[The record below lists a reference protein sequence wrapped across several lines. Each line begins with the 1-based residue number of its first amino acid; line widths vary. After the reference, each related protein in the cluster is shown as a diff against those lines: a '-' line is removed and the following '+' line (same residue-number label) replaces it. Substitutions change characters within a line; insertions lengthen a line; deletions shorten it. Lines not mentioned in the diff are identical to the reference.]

1 MNQKLVEDLNKSIK
15 SILSNKIKTD
25 YGDWESRAL
34 GELFKIV
41 DNKQNI
47 IESKIRNFI
56 GSNLYVSDSP
66 SASIR
71 GFSSNN
77 KWFLLLMRLL
87 QIVTGA
93 KRGEVKEAKITF
105 NTLKDD
111 ALGLLKKYP
120 MPETGNPFKI
130 YYKSTSFTNR
140 YLRHIYFLSTFKKEL
155 NSLLNNDILTMN
167 IGSSYGVFQC
177 LLKKEI
183 PKSQHIL
190 VDIPGQLI
198 LAQYYL
204 QTEFP
209 DAKIASITD
218 IDVEDEINEQF
229 IKKYDFVLLPTNQYN
244 KLNINNIDLVTNF
257 VSFVEMPKEWFNIYK
272 NSKAFI
278 YAKYFYT
285 VNRYDSYPTY
295 TSNTTILDFPIDK
308 YQKILFRTLPILQYY
323 YMGIAIF
330 FSKKQHYPS
339 YLFEFIG
346 QNKTLNT
353 TNT

>member
-1 MNQKLVEDLNKSIK
+1 MNQQLILTLNKSIK
-15 SILSNKIKTD
+15 NILSNKIKTD

-34 GELFKIV
+34 EELVKIV

-47 IESKIRNFI
+47 IESKIKNFI
-56 GSNLYVSDSP
+56 GSNIYISDSP

-71 GFSSNN
+71 GFSSNS

-105 NTLKDD
+105 NTLKDN
-111 ALGLLKKYP
+111 ALELLKKHP
-120 MPETGNPFKI
+120 MPKTGNPFKV
-130 YYKSTSFTNR
+130 YYKNTSFTNR
-140 YLRHIYFLSTFKKEL
+140 YLRHIYFLSTFKENLSSKF
-155 NSLLNNDILTMN
+155 SDDILTMD
-167 IGSSYGVFQC
+167 IGASYGTFQC

-183 PKSQHIL
+183 PKSRHIL

-204 QTEFP
+204 QTEFLN
-209 DAKIASITD
+209 AKIASIV
-218 IDVEDEINEQF
+218 DVGAEDKINEQF
-229 IKKYDFVLLPTNQYN
+229 IKKYDFVLLPANEYN
-244 KLNINNIDLVTNF
+244 KLAINNIDLLTNF
-257 VSFVEMPKEWFNIYK
+257 VSFVEMPKEWFDIYK
-272 NSKAFI
+272 NSQAFI
-278 YAKYFYT
+278 SAKYFYT

-323 YMGIAIF
+323 YSGKALF
-330 FSKKQHYPS
+330 FSQKQHYPS

-346 QNKTLNT
+346 KK
-353 TNT
+353 